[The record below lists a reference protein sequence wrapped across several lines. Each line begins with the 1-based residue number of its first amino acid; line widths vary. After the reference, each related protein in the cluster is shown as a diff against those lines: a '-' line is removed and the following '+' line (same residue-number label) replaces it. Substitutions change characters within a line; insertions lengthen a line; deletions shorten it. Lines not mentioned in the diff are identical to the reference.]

1 MAGPDVL
8 TPQQV
13 AHWRRHGWLVV
24 DGLWPEELVA
34 AAAAAAQDLWPES
47 GARPGSV
54 RVGLPGQANETP
66 PSAREAEL
74 EAEIWRLRGL
84 VGSMTDG
91 RGPDCSFP
99 FDYREADALNQQ
111 TLHPRFLRAV
121 HQLLGTEAVRVTQ
134 SSLHRAVGDREF
146 GGRVFSNDRGH
157 HQDYVRCFLAPSR
170 LRPQASLRV
179 EELPAA

>member
-1 MAGPDVL
+1 ML

-54 RVGLPGQANETP
+54 RVGLPGQANEAP

-157 HQDYVRCFLAPSR
+157 HQDYVRVAFLAPSR